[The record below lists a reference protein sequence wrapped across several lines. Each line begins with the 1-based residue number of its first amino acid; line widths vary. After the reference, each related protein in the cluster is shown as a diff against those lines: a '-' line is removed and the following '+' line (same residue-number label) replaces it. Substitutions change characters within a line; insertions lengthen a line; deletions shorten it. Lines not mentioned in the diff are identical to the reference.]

1 VAAPMM
7 ALAERA
13 KIVLRNMGFSFDL
26 EDAA

>member
-1 VAAPMM
+1 M

-13 KIVLRNMGFSFDL
+13 KIVLRTMGFSFDL